1 MCFYILYIY
10 IYISRW
16 DWKKYIHVD
25 IAHDSLR
32 NLLTPIL
39 KCVCVCGRHLSW
51 SSLIKRGVKI
61 ITWSGALK
69 CTEFSTQQ
77 WVWALP
83 IETTTARRMS
93 TVFSIHNLPTTCE
106 TTNTVNHLQQH
117 KRVVVVF
124 KSEGWGSYSIFRFLN
139 TICCHY

>member
-10 IYISRW
+10 IYFTKGL
-16 DWKKYIHVD
+16 KKIYTC
-25 IAHDSLR
+25 R
-32 NLLTPIL
+32 YCPWQFEKLTNPIL

-61 ITWSGALK
+61 ITWSGVLK

-77 WVWALP
+77 WVRALP
-83 IETTTARRMS
+83 IETTTPRRMS

-117 KRVVVVF
+117 RRVVVVF
-124 KSEGWGSYSIFRFLN
+124 KSEGWESYSIFHFLN